1 MKAVIG
7 SAVLAAFRF
16 LLGGCSAQT
25 TELTPSPTTTP
36 GADESTTVSVELSD
50 DGITAD
56 GQALSAQSEG
66 PVQVGQPLYNYKAAS
81 EGSSA
86 TAVIITQPGT
96 YRLSGT
102 LSDGQ
107 VAVDL
112 GAEALD
118 DPTAVVTLIL
128 DGVDITCSSAPAL
141 VFSQVY
147 ECADTQAKITAAQVD
162 TSTAGAR
169 LVLTD
174 GSENALTST
183 SAGAEGAL
191 TTAVSLNL
199 SGQETGDGLL
209 SVTSSSTDISG
220 AVHLTL
226 NGGRLMVQAQ
236 GAALQVQEEALSVIT
251 INDGKYFL
259 NGGLSGTGDGA
270 ASQGYLVVN
279 GGEVVALAAGQGL
292 SATSGL
298 QIQGGSVLAL
308 GSTVG
313 PVDPGSRQAVL
324 EWTFPQQQNLGAALA
339 IESGSS
345 ETLLSYT
352 TQRPCSA
359 LLYSAPE
366 LTDSASCTVT
376 VNGNALG
383 SANAAE

>member
-1 MKAVIG
+1 MKAIIG
-7 SAVLAAFRF
+7 SAVLAGFLF

-25 TELTPSPTTTP
+25 TEYTPSPTETP
-36 GADESTTVSVELSD
+36 ATEAGTAVSIVLSENSITV
-50 DGITAD
+50 D
-56 GQALSAQSEG
+56 GQALSPSSDGAVQMGQS
-66 PVQVGQPLYNYKAAS
+66 LYNAAE
-81 EGSSA
+81 EGDSA
-86 TAVIITQPGT
+86 TAVVITQPGT
-96 YRLSGT
+96 YCLSGT

-107 VAVDL
+107 IAVDL
-112 GAEALD
+112 GAEAVD
-118 DPTAVVTLIL
+118 DPAAVVTLIL
-128 DGVDITCSSAPAL
+128 DGVDITCSTAPAL
-141 VFSQVY
+141 VISRAY

-162 TSTAGAR
+162 TRAAGVR
-169 LVLTD
+169 LVLAD
-174 GSENALTST
+174 GSENALSST

-209 SVTSSSTDISG
+209 SVTSRSAGISG

-226 NGGRLMVQAQ
+226 DGGRLMVQAQ

-270 ASQGYLVVN
+270 ASQGYLVIN

-292 SATSGL
+292 SAVSGI

-308 GSTVG
+308 GSAVS
-313 PVDPGSRQAVL
+313 PVDPGSTQAVL
-324 EWTFPQQQNLGAALA
+324 EWTFLQQQDSGAALA
-339 IESGSS
+339 IVSGSG

-366 LTDSASCTVT
+366 LTDSAACTVT
-376 VNGNALG
+376 VNGDAAG
-383 SANAAE
+383 SASASE